1 MNARNFVPPQTF
13 SCFSGLPKFRAEFG
27 EFSAERFY
35 CIYPQ
40 FTDKLVQ
47 VYVSQDILVIL
58 VQYMYFGTFPSIFIS
73 SLFKK
78 LSKSNLVLLI
88 TLLMSK
94 MSNKVNTQHSLTLL
108 SYLKFSDVKR
118 FRDQKSAYTDLISN
132 VIENVLD
139 KRVASSEVMAMALF
153 ALWLF
158 WRIFAQKVFET
169 NLNSPYSTVSISTIP
184 V

>member
-1 MNARNFVPPQTF
+1 
-13 SCFSGLPKFRAEFG
+13 
-27 EFSAERFY
+27 
-35 CIYPQ
+35 
-40 FTDKLVQ
+40 
-47 VYVSQDILVIL
+47 
-58 VQYMYFGTFPSIFIS
+58 
-73 SLFKK
+73 
-78 LSKSNLVLLI
+78 
-88 TLLMSK
+88 
-94 MSNKVNTQHSLTLL
+94 MSNNVNTQHSLTLL

-139 KRVASSEVMAMALF
+139 KRAASSEVMAMALF